1 MAEAGLE
8 KERQLERQI
17 EETKADLELASKK
30 LQILKEKQKVKQE
43 ELNKLKV
50 LQNDLEGATDQSP
63 EASG

>member
-43 ELNKLKV
+43 ELNKLNV